1 MRVGKKNCEISIFSP
16 KLTPPRRMPSSR
28 APPIPQAEPRNVSL
42 KRTNASDDLSIDRAS
57 RPGSV
62 QSNGSYIGANPI
74 QVV

>member
-1 MRVGKKNCEISIFSP
+1 M
-16 KLTPPRRMPSSR
+16 PPSK